1 MALHDEFMSPDN
13 GSMTTRSSLRLI
25 DNDDRT
31 TDRTQSLVEVFAD
44 VRCPFAHVGLRRFM
58 QRRHDEGRDDVGL
71 WVRAWPLEIVND
83 APLDPATV
91 ARGVDALRRGVA
103 PELFAG
109 FNIDTFART
118 SLPALRLAAAAYQ
131 DGIESGERVSWRCAT
146 PSSSTARTSPN
157 PMSWATSHGGAA
169 SAPGRAASAPSSPTG
184 VTGASAASSGRHT
197 STPTAANWF
206 CPALHVGHDDER
218 LDVALDRN
226 GFNEFT
232 QRCFSAPPTDVER
245 AG

>member
-1 MALHDEFMSPDN
+1 MSPDN
-13 GSMTTRSSLRLI
+13 GSMTTRSSLQLI

-91 ARGVDALRRGVA
+91 ARGVDALRCGVA

-109 FNIDTFART
+109 FDIDTFART

-131 DGIESGERVSWRCAT
+131 DGIERGERVSLALRDAQFEHGQDISQPDVLGDIARRCGVSTRPGSLGAVVADWRDG
-146 PSSSTARTSPN
+146 RQRGVVGSPHFY
-157 PMSWATSHGGAA
+157 AHG
-169 SAPGRAASAPSSPTG
+169 R
-184 VTGASAASSGRHT
+184 
-197 STPTAANWF
+197 NWF

-226 GFNEFT
+226 GFDEFT

-245 AG
+245 TG